1 MQPYKIQ
8 PRIYRG
14 FIYILVIL
22 KVERCGEI
30 FLLIHSILR
39 HRIYRGFTYIL
50 LILKVA
56 HCGKIFLL
64 IHSVLRHRTSRE
76 EMKEITL
83 EHMTHIT
90 SILQV
95 GVGEEGKYAYQ
106 RPARVRRCGG
116 SAPGVRPRGDAVES
130 GRGGAVGPCR
140 GRAEGRGRARPRRG
154 WPRGRRRRG
163 SGTGHRCS
171 GMVPGIGDWA
181 RRVWSGD

>member
-1 MQPYKIQ
+1 MMNRTTYLFSFPCPNIHMQPYKIQ

-14 FIYILVIL
+14 FTYILVIL

-39 HRIYRGFTYIL
+39 HRIYRGFICIL

-56 HCGKIFLL
+56 HCGEIFLL
-64 IHSVLRHRTSRE
+64 IHIVLRHRTSRE

-95 GVGEEGKYAYQ
+95 ITSTASSNIARQ
-106 RPARVRRCGG
+106 R
-116 SAPGVRPRGDAVES
+116 
-130 GRGGAVGPCR
+130 
-140 GRAEGRGRARPRRG
+140 RAQ
-154 WPRGRRRRG
+154 
-163 SGTGHRCS
+163 
-171 GMVPGIGDWA
+171 VF
-181 RRVWSGD
+181 

>member
-30 FLLIHSILR
+30 FLFIHSILR

-106 RPARVRRCGG
+106 RPARGPRDGG
-116 SAPGVRPRGDAVES
+116 ER
-130 GRGGAVGPCR
+130 GRGMDGLGDGGAGAR
-140 GRAEGRGRARPRRG
+140 GRGAGARG
-154 WPRGRRRRG
+154 W
-163 SGTGHRCS
+163 
-171 GMVPGIGDWA
+171 
-181 RRVWSGD
+181 RRVWSPERGTAQGRGTSLGDGGAGDWGLGARCRVWSQD

>member
-1 MQPYKIQ
+1 MKMNTVFHIFFRFLDSSVYTGTTARYMNYSVWNMMNRTTYLFSFPCPNIHMQPYKIQ

-39 HRIYRGFTYIL
+39 HRIYRGFICIL

-56 HCGKIFLL
+56 HCGEIFLL
-64 IHSVLRHRTSRE
+64 IHIVLRHRTSRE

-95 GVGEEGKYAYQ
+95 ITSTASSNIARQ
-106 RPARVRRCGG
+106 R
-116 SAPGVRPRGDAVES
+116 
-130 GRGGAVGPCR
+130 
-140 GRAEGRGRARPRRG
+140 RAQ
-154 WPRGRRRRG
+154 
-163 SGTGHRCS
+163 
-171 GMVPGIGDWA
+171 VF
-181 RRVWSGD
+181 